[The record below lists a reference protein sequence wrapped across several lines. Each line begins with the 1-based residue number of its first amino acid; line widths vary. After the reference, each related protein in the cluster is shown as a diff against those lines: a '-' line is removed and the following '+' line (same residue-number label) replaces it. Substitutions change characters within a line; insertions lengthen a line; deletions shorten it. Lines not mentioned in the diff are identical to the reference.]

1 MENMSNNECTWSP
14 FLAISLLTLTQLL
27 TAKKQAPTA
36 GLYKQREN
44 EFCDEKEKTKLSKGA
59 AISLSHIRNAQGGS
73 GIILAVSKQI

>member
-36 GLYKQREN
+36 GLYKQRI

-59 AISLSHIRNAQGGS
+59 AISLSHIRNAQGGY